1 MRGSSRCWSREP
13 DDLPLTVVIERAD
26 MQSGQSEIMSNDPK
40 EQLSAL
46 LDQELDPRQITGAS
60 RRIVEDDGLRAVW
73 DRYHLIGD
81 VMRGEGVR
89 IAGRSVADA
98 VRERIQSEPPILA
111 APRNRAPTRP
121 EARWLKPAA
130 GAALAASVAV
140 VAVYSLPRL
149 TGTVPEGAPLQV
161 AQAPVSID
169 PETPRR
175 SGTHWKNLAQPQLES
190 RLNRYLVNHSE
201 YASPRGMN
209 GMLPYT
215 SFVGYDTD
223 RP

>member
-1 MRGSSRCWSREP
+1 
-13 DDLPLTVVIERAD
+13 
-26 MQSGQSEIMSNDPK
+26 MSKDPK

-46 LDQELDPRQITGAS
+46 LDQELDPGQLTGLS
-60 RRIVEDDGLRAVW
+60 RRIADSDDLRGVW

-111 APRNRAPTRP
+111 IPKPRAPARP

-149 TGTVPEGAPLQV
+149 TGSVPEAGAPIQV
-161 AQAPVSID
+161 AQAPVPID
-169 PETPRR
+169 AEAPHR
-175 SGTHWKNLAQPQLES
+175 SGTHWKNLTQPQLES

-201 YASPRGMN
+201 YASPGGMN

-215 SFVGYDTD
+215 SFVGYDSD

>member
-1 MRGSSRCWSREP
+1 
-13 DDLPLTVVIERAD
+13 
-26 MQSGQSEIMSNDPK
+26 MSNDPK

-46 LDQELDPRQITGAS
+46 LDQELDPGQITGAS
-60 RRIVEDDGLRAVW
+60 SRIAGSDDLRGAW

-89 IAGRSVADA
+89 VAGRSVADA
-98 VRERIQSEPPILA
+98 VREQIQSEPPILA
-111 APRNRAPTRP
+111 APKPQARTRP

-149 TGTVPEGAPLQV
+149 TGTAPSGAPMQVAQAPVSTPIQV
-161 AQAPVSID
+161 AQAPVSINA
-169 PETPRR
+169 ETPRR
-175 SGTHWKNLAQPQLES
+175 SGTHWKNLTQPQLES

-201 YASPRGMN
+201 YASPGGMN
-209 GMLPYT
+209 GLLPYT
-215 SFVGYDTD
+215 SFVGYDTY

>member
-1 MRGSSRCWSREP
+1 
-13 DDLPLTVVIERAD
+13 
-26 MQSGQSEIMSNDPK
+26 MSNDTK

-46 LDQELDPRQITGAS
+46 LDQELDPGQMTGVS
-60 RRIVEDDGLRAVW
+60 RGIADSDDLRGVW

-111 APRNRAPTRP
+111 IPKPEAPTRP

-149 TGTVPEGAPLQV
+149 TGSVPEGGAPVQV
-161 AQAPVSID
+161 AQAPVPINA
-169 PETPRR
+169 EAPRR
-175 SGTHWKNLAQPQLES
+175 SGTHWKNLTQPQLES

-201 YASPRGMN
+201 YASPGGMN

-215 SFVGYDTD
+215 SFVGYDSD

>member
-1 MRGSSRCWSREP
+1 
-13 DDLPLTVVIERAD
+13 
-26 MQSGQSEIMSNDPK
+26 MSNDPK

-46 LDQELDPRQITGAS
+46 LDQELDPGQITGTS
-60 RRIVEDDGLRAVW
+60 GRIADSDDLRGTW

-89 IAGRSVADA
+89 VAGRSVADA

-111 APRNRAPTRP
+111 APKPRARTGP

-149 TGTVPEGAPLQV
+149 TGTAPSGAPIQV
-161 AQAPVSID
+161 AQAPVSINA
-169 PETPRR
+169 ETPRR
-175 SGTHWKNLAQPQLES
+175 SGTHWKNLTQPQLES

-201 YASPRGMN
+201 YASPGGMN
-209 GMLPYT
+209 GLLPYT
-215 SFVGYDTD
+215 SFVGYDTG